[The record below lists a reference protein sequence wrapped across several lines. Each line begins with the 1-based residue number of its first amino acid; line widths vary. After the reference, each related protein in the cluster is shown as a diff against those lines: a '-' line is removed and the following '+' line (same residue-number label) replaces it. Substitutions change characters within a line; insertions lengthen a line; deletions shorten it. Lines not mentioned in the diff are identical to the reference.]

1 MTIKNTSEQSIASQL
16 DNATMIVCK
25 MEQCSS
31 NTLKLL
37 KETLSCTNRNKMKDE
52 LSKTKESIQVEWNK
66 KHKLSN
72 ELFWKFYRNQRL
84 EEIYTLELEKEKP
97 NSPKF
102 LPNFNRVES
111 IEEKEIM
118 IKLPKEKVR
127 AELKLQ
133 AIRYKKLQQ
142 SIKQIDSD
150 MKKSF

>member
-1 MTIKNTSEQSIASQL
+1 
-16 DNATMIVCK
+16 MIVCK

-84 EEIYTLELEKEKP
+84 EEIYILW
-97 NSPKF
+97 S
-102 LPNFNRVES
+102 
-111 IEEKEIM
+111 
-118 IKLPKEKVR
+118 
-127 AELKLQ
+127 
-133 AIRYKKLQQ
+133 
-142 SIKQIDSD
+142 
-150 MKKSF
+150 

>member
-52 LSKTKESIQVEWNK
+52 LSKTKESIQVEWNE

-97 NSPKF
+97 NLQQKLS
-102 LPNFNRVES
+102 PNFNGTES
-111 IEEKEIM
+111 IKEKEIM
-118 IKLPKEKVR
+118 DKPAKENIKT
-127 AELKLQ
+127 
-133 AIRYKKLQQ
+133 
-142 SIKQIDSD
+142 IKIAGY
-150 MKKSF
+150 